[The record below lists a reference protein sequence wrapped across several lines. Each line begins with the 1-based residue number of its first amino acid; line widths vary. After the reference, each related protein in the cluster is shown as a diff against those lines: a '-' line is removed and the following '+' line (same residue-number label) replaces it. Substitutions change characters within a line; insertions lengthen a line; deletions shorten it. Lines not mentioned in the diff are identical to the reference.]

1 MSMRASL
8 TRRLFAAVSLGA
20 ALGLAQPAF
29 AQSFPAGPITMV
41 IPFAP
46 GGPTDVVGRLLAEVM
61 GRDLGTNVVVENRG
75 GAGGT
80 IGVNR
85 VVQARPD
92 GQTILYTNIGLATQP
107 TLYRRLPYNPLTD
120 LEPFG
125 LVTPTPMMIT
135 VRPNFPGQTLA
146 DFLAYARERR
156 DGVNLANAGLG
167 SASQLCGT
175 LLQAQLGINFT
186 AVSFTGSGPV
196 FPEMMA
202 GRIDVYCDQTT
213 SSLPFAMDGRI
224 RPLAMATEQR
234 LPQAPNIPTASEAGL
249 PNFTVSIWHG
259 MYAPRGTPQPV
270 IQRLNQAL
278 RVAIQDRA
286 VVERLNTL
294 ASPPE
299 PLSRVTPEAH
309 RAHLEAE
316 INRWRPILQAAGQFA
331 D

>member
-1 MSMRASL
+1 
-8 TRRLFAAVSLGA
+8 
-20 ALGLAQPAF
+20 
-29 AQSFPAGPITMV
+29 
-41 IPFAP
+41 
-46 GGPTDVVGRLLAEVM
+46 
-61 GRDLGTNVVVENRG
+61 VVVENRG

-80 IGVNR
+80 IGVSR

-92 GQTILYTNIGLATQP
+92 GATILYTNIGLATQP
-107 TLYRRLPYNPLTD
+107 TLYRRLPYNPMTD
-120 LEPFG
+120 LEPLG
-125 LVTPTPMMIT
+125 LVTPTPMMIAL
-135 VRPNFPGQTLA
+135 RPNFPGQTLL
-146 DFLAYARERR
+146 DFLAYARDKR

-186 AVSFTGSGPV
+186 TVSFTGSGPV
-196 FPEMMA
+196 FPEMIA

-213 SSLPFAMDGRI
+213 SSLPFALDGRI
-224 RPLAMATEQR
+224 RPVAMATERR
-234 LPQAPNIPTASEAGL
+234 LAQAPNIPTATEAGL
-249 PNFTVSIWHG
+249 ANFTVSIWHG

-278 RVAIQDRA
+278 RVAVQDRT
-286 VVERLNTL
+286 VVARMNDL

-299 PLSRVTPEAH
+299 PLQRVTPEAH
-309 RAHLEAE
+309 RAYLEAE

>member
-1 MSMRASL
+1 MTT
-8 TRRLFAAVSLGA
+8 TRRLLVAALLGA
-20 ALGLAQPAF
+20 AAF
-29 AQSFPAGPITMV
+29 AGQAAAQAFPTQQITMV

-61 GRDLGTNVVVENRG
+61 GRDLGQPVVVQNVG

-80 IGVNR
+80 IGVHR

-92 GQTILYTNIGLATQP
+92 GHTILYTNIGIATQP

-125 LVTPTPMMIT
+125 LVTPTPMIIS
-135 VRPNFPGQTLA
+135 VRPNFPGTTLA

-186 AVSFTGSGPV
+186 TVSFTGSGPI
-196 FPEMMA
+196 FPQLIA
-202 GRIDVYCDQTT
+202 GNLDVYCDQTT
-213 SSLPFAMDGRI
+213 SSLPFVREGRI
-224 RPLAMATEQR
+224 RGLAMATRER
-234 LPQAPNIPTASEAGL
+234 LPQAPDIPTTAEAGL
-249 PNFTVSIWHG
+249 PGFEVSIWHG
-259 MYAPRGTPQPV
+259 MYAPRGTPRPV
-270 IQRLNQAL
+270 IERLNRAL
-278 RVAIQDRA
+278 RVAIQDPT
-286 VVERLNTL
+286 VVARLNDL

-299 PLSRVTPEAH
+299 PLERVTPEAH
-309 RAHLEAE
+309 RAFLEAE
-316 INRWRPILQAAGQFA
+316 INRWRPVLQAAGQYA

>member
-1 MSMRASL
+1 MKL
-8 TRRLFAAVSLGA
+8 TRRMLGGA
-20 ALGLAQPAF
+20 ALGAAMGLSAPAVAQG
-29 AQSFPAGPITMV
+29 FPSGTITMV

-61 GRDLGTNVVVENRG
+61 GRDLGTNVIVENRG

-146 DFLAYARERR
+146 DFIAYARERR

-202 GRIDVYCDQTT
+202 GRVDVYCDQTT

-224 RPLAMATEQR
+224 RPLAMATETR
-234 LPQAPNIPTASEAGL
+234 LAQAPNIPTASEAGL
-249 PNFTVSIWHG
+249 ANFAVSIWHG
-259 MYAPRGTPQPV
+259 MYAPRGTPRPV
-270 IQRLNQAL
+270 IDRLNQAL
-278 RVAIQDRA
+278 RVAIQDAA
-286 VVERLNTL
+286 VVARLNQL

>member
-1 MSMRASL
+1 MSM
-8 TRRLFAAVSLGA
+8 TRRALAGLALAA
-20 ALGLAQPAF
+20 ALGLALPAAAQP
-29 AQSFPAGPITMV
+29 FPSQPITMV

-46 GGPTDVVGRLLAEVM
+46 GGPTDVVGRLLAESM
-61 GRDLGTNVVVENRG
+61 ARDLGVSVVVENRG

-80 IGVNR
+80 IGVSR

-92 GQTILYTNIGLATQP
+92 GATILYTNIGLATQP

-146 DFLAYARERR
+146 DFLAFAREKR

-186 AVSFTGSGPV
+186 TVSFTGSGPV
-196 FPEMMA
+196 FPEMIA

-213 SSLPFAMDGRI
+213 SSLPFALDGRI
-224 RPLAMATEQR
+224 RPVAMATEAR

-249 PNFTVSIWHG
+249 ANFSVSIWHG
-259 MYAPRGTPQPV
+259 MYAPRGTPQAV

-286 VVERLNTL
+286 VVDRLNSL

-299 PLSRVTPEAH
+299 AMNRVTPEAH

>member
-1 MSMRASL
+1 MSL
-8 TRRLFAAVSLGA
+8 TRRILAGA
-20 ALGLAQPAF
+20 ALGAAFAAGPAL
-29 AQSFPAGPITMV
+29 AQSFPTQQITMV

-46 GGPTDVVGRLLAEVM
+46 GGPTDVVGRLLADVM
-61 GRDLGTNVVVENRG
+61 ARDLGQPVVVQNVG

-85 VVQARPD
+85 VVQARND
-92 GQTILYTNIGLATQP
+92 GHTILYTNIGIATQP

-125 LVTPTPMMIT
+125 LVTPTPMIIS
-135 VRPNFPGQTLA
+135 VRPNFPGTTLA

-186 AVSFTGSGPV
+186 TVSFTGSGPI
-196 FPEMMA
+196 FPQLIA
-202 GRIDVYCDQTT
+202 GNLDVYCDQTT
-213 SSLPFAMDGRI
+213 SSLPFVRDGRI
-224 RPLAMATEQR
+224 RGLAMATAQR
-234 LPQAPNIPTASEAGL
+234 LPQAPDIPTAAEAGL
-249 PNFTVSIWHG
+249 PGFEISIWHG
-259 MYAPRGTPQPV
+259 MYAPRGTPRPV
-270 IQRLNQAL
+270 IDRLNRAL
-278 RVAIQDRA
+278 RVAIQDPT
-286 VVERLNTL
+286 VVGRLNDL

-299 PLSRVTPEAH
+299 PLERVTPEAH
-309 RAHLEAE
+309 RAFLEAE
-316 INRWRPILQAAGQFA
+316 INRWRPVLQAAGQFA

>member
-1 MSMRASL
+1 MTT
-8 TRRLFAAVSLGA
+8 TRRILTGALLGA
-20 ALGLAQPAF
+20 ALFAGQAAAQG
-29 AQSFPAGPITMV
+29 FPTQQITMV

-61 GRDLGTNVVVENRG
+61 ARDLGQPVVVQNVG

-92 GQTILYTNIGLATQP
+92 GHTILYTNIGIATQP

-125 LVTPTPMMIT
+125 LVTPTPMIIS
-135 VRPNFPGQTLA
+135 VRPNFPGTTLQ
-146 DFLAYARERR
+146 DFLNYARERR

-186 AVSFTGSGPV
+186 TVSFTGSGPI
-196 FPEMMA
+196 FPQLIA
-202 GRIDVYCDQTT
+202 GNVDVYCDQTT
-213 SSLPFAMDGRI
+213 SSLPFVRDGRI
-224 RPLAMATEQR
+224 RGLAMATRER
-234 LPQAPNIPTASEAGL
+234 LPQAPDIPTAAEAGL
-249 PNFTVSIWHG
+249 PGFEVSIWHG
-259 MYAPRGTPQPV
+259 MYAPRGTPRPV
-270 IQRLNQAL
+270 IERLNRAL
-278 RVAIQDRA
+278 RVAIQDPA
-286 VVERLNTL
+286 VVARLNDL

-299 PLSRVTPEAH
+299 PLERVTPEAH
-309 RAHLEAE
+309 RAFLEAE
-316 INRWRPILQAAGQFA
+316 INRWRPVLQAAGQFA

>member
-1 MSMRASL
+1 MAMNL
-8 TRRLFAAVSLGA
+8 TRRMLGTAALGA
-20 ALGLAQPAF
+20 AVGLAAPAL
-29 AQSFPAGPITMV
+29 AQGFPSGTITMV

-61 GRDLGTNVVVENRG
+61 GRDLGTNVIVENRG

-135 VRPNFPGQTLA
+135 VRPNFPGTTLA

-186 AVSFTGSGPV
+186 TVSFTGSGPV

-202 GRIDVYCDQTT
+202 GRVDVYCDQTT
-213 SSLPFAMDGRI
+213 SSLPFALDGRI
-224 RPLAMATEQR
+224 RPVAMATESR
-234 LPQAPNIPTASEAGL
+234 LEQAPNIPTAGEAGL
-249 PNFTVSIWHG
+249 ANFTVSIWHG
-259 MYAPRGTPQPV
+259 MYAPRGTPRPV
-270 IQRLNQAL
+270 IDRLNQAL
-278 RVAIQDRA
+278 RVAIQDA
-286 VVERLNTL
+286 TVVARLNQL

-309 RAHLEAE
+309 RAFLEAE